1 MKNVI
6 RIILKVLIPV
16 AVLAVGALVFM
27 SLVRSKPEAERAAR
41 PDRAPLVEI
50 AQAVSQSHV
59 VTVRGQGEV
68 VPAQRVVLQPEL
80 TGRVVWQADELVPGG
95 RFRANQP
102 ILRIDPRNYSVAIE
116 QQEAQLER
124 SQMELELE
132 RGRQVVA
139 QREWELFGG
148 EPPPEAR
155 DGGAP
160 GSLAL
165 RQPQVR
171 NAQVAVKAARSA
183 LDRARLDLRKTT
195 LTAPFN
201 AMVQAESVDLGQLVS
216 PQNQVATLLGT
227 DQFWV
232 QLSVPLDMLPYIDVP
247 GVNATEGSV
256 ARVVQEVGEQRIER
270 QGRIIRLLGDL
281 DPVGRMARVI
291 VAIDDPMAL
300 EEREEGEPAPLPLL
314 IGAYVDV
321 FVEGDSVDGV
331 IEVPRA
337 ALREGDQLYVM
348 NDENRLEIRDVEIAW
363 RTEDSVLVRS
373 GVAHGERFVTSRVPT
388 PVAGMELRTE
398 ADGAEPPGSAPR
410 AEAEKQR

>member
-1 MKNVI
+1 MKNVLQKLL
-6 RIILKVLIPV
+6 RVLIPIAVV
-16 AVLAVGALVFM
+16 ALGAFVFM
-27 SLVRSKPEAERAAR
+27 SLVRTKPQAERAAR
-41 PDRAPLVEI
+41 PDRAPLVEV

-59 VTVRGQGEV
+59 VTVHGQGEV

-102 ILRIDPRNYSVAIE
+102 ILRIDPRNYSVTIE
-116 QQEAQLER
+116 QQQAQLER

-148 EPPPEAR
+148 EPAPEAR

-201 AMVQAESVDLGQLVS
+201 AMVQAESVDVGQLVS
-216 PQNQVATLLGT
+216 PQTQVATLVGT

-232 QLSVPLDMLPYIDVP
+232 QVSVPLEMLQYIDVP
-247 GVNATEGSV
+247 GVNGTEGSP
-256 ARVVQEVGEQRIER
+256 AQVVQDVGEQRIER
-270 QGRIIRLLGDL
+270 QGRIMRLLGDL

-300 EEREEGEPAPLPLL
+300 EDGGEGESSRLPLL

-321 FVEGDSVDGV
+321 HVEGDAVDGV
-331 IEVPRA
+331 IEVPRT

-348 NDENRLEIRDVEIAW
+348 NDERRLEIRDVEIAW
-363 RTEDSVLVRS
+363 RTEDTVLVRS
-373 GVAHGERFVTSRVPT
+373 GIAHGEQLVTSRVPT
-388 PVAGMELRTE
+388 PVAGMELRT
-398 ADGAEPPGSAPR
+398 ASDGGEEPGSAPR
-410 AEAEKQR
+410 AEAEKRR